1 MSKHNLFD
9 FINEKENN
17 INETNNISTIIYKD
31 KSFDE
36 IGIPKLFNQIKKCK
50 KLKDL
55 KYYQLS
61 EVTCQ
66 LEKPN
71 REVFEK
77 YISLVCKGAKSYKSS
92 LERTLSEIDGLKIV
106 LRRAN
111 GEKLEEIGLEKG
123 ISRERVRQIEKT
135 ALNIIYTYIYTYL
148 QIRHLNNDFSSDL
161 FYNYKEIFKFIKNKE
176 LIKAIEYTLLKIKDD
191 IFSFYDNDFEMFY
204 NNKKKN
210 ILVKTKSL
218 IKLDNNFDYFEA
230 YTKINNTLTFSH
242 NVIDF
247 TFDIYKN
254 YLVKNGYIFKG
265 SLATKQEILP
275 SSVILSNVIRDEFPE
290 GVITD
295 EDGIKLLNEKIYE
308 IYQTEV
314 KLNSALANIDET
326 SPELIIWGK
335 KKYS

>member
-106 LRRAN
+106 LRN
-111 GEKLEEIGLEKG
+111 T
-123 ISRERVRQIEKT
+123 RQ
-135 ALNIIYTYIYTYL
+135 
-148 QIRHLNNDFSSDL
+148 D
-161 FYNYKEIFKFIKNKE
+161 
-176 LIKAIEYTLLKIKDD
+176 
-191 IFSFYDNDFEMFY
+191 
-204 NNKKKN
+204 
-210 ILVKTKSL
+210 
-218 IKLDNNFDYFEA
+218 
-230 YTKINNTLTFSH
+230 
-242 NVIDF
+242 
-247 TFDIYKN
+247 
-254 YLVKNGYIFKG
+254 
-265 SLATKQEILP
+265 
-275 SSVILSNVIRDEFPE
+275 
-290 GVITD
+290 
-295 EDGIKLLNEKIYE
+295 
-308 IYQTEV
+308 
-314 KLNSALANIDET
+314 
-326 SPELIIWGK
+326 
-335 KKYS
+335 